1 MRLLSPLFLLALAGC
16 STALVDEATASPDT
30 LETSDAIAQD
40 GTGPARA
47 IDYVVEPGRSHLEVL
62 VYKDPDTIAAGAS
75 HDHVITAQ
83 GWTGFI
89 TWSQGDNASCKVKF
103 DVPVSSLSPDQP
115 ARRKVHGLTSVLSD
129 GQRGDVKKN
138 MLGGDQLAAGKHAKI
153 TFNAKSCSAA
163 QGTVQVKGALTIRG
177 VTKPVTIPMKVTA
190 TDAEFAAKGQVTI
203 KATDFGFQPYTA
215 GFGALKNKNQ
225 MKLVIDVHARPK

>member
-1 MRLLSPLFLLALAGC
+1 M
-16 STALVDEATASPDT
+16 VEEATASS
-30 LETSDAIAQD
+30 ETQDAVAQD
-40 GTGPARA
+40 AAGPPSA
-47 IDYVVEPGRSHLEVL
+47 INYVVEPGRSHLEVL
-62 VYKDPDTIAAGAS
+62 VFKDPDTIAAGAS

-89 TWSQGDNASCKVKF
+89 TWSQGDNAGCKVQF
-103 DVPVSSLSPDQP
+103 DVPVSGLSPDQP
-115 ARRKVHGLTSVLSD
+115 ARRKAHGLSSVLSD
-129 GQRGDVKKN
+129 GQRKDVKKN
-138 MLGGDQLAAGKHAKI
+138 MLGSDQLAGSKHPKMS
-153 TFNAKSCSAA
+153 FSAKSCSGA

-190 TDAEFAAKGQVTI
+190 SDAEFAAKGQLSI